1 MALTTVFA
9 LFGDDLRLWLTTKPA
24 DPYFFA
30 GLSLSFVLFTLEIF
44 INSCV
49 VNDFKFSFFWWLDII
64 ATLSLI
70 PDIGW
75 VIEILSILMAITPSS
90 QSLDAVPGVGYTS
103 SGSNKFIKVI
113 KSLRLIR
120 LIRIIK
126 LYKYA
131 VKSNAEAEEAK
142 LKEQQKLSANAS
154 QAMLNRELEPSR
166 LGNALSDT
174 TTRRVI
180 IGVLGML
187 MILPLLT
194 FTKEDYTSE
203 YGI

>member
-44 INSCV
+44 VNSCV

-70 PDIGW
+70 ADIGW
-75 VIEILSILMAITPSS
+75 IIEILSILMAITPSS

-142 LKEQQKLSANAS
+142 LKE
-154 QAMLNRELEPSR
+154 
-166 LGNALSDT
+166 
-174 TTRRVI
+174 
-180 IGVLGML
+180 
-187 MILPLLT
+187 
-194 FTKEDYTSE
+194 
-203 YGI
+203 